1 MYHLFLAMRRV
12 IVTALAF
19 ALAAAS
25 AGAQQPSR
33 DAPFACGT
41 AEVGVGEALEFLATL
56 RLRAGVTQKA
66 PINIPVAFHVV
77 HDGESGP
84 VTSAQIDTLIHNLN
98 WAFRDTPFSFYL
110 RVTNTVTNSAW
121 SHGCA
126 PGSPNERKLKRRHA
140 RNPGRFLNIYSCR
153 PGGKVVGYA
162 YYPFADLGA
171 SRFLDGVV
179 LHPDVLPGG
188 SFDGAAFPHG
198 LLVAH
203 EVGHYLGLFH
213 TFERS
218 ANRGHMPCREPGD
231 FVGDTP
237 TQAGAHFACPAAI
250 DTCPALPGPDDVH
263 NFMNYS
269 DDECMEHFTPLQV
282 QRMVDAAAS
291 YRPRLGRR

>member
-1 MYHLFLAMRRV
+1 MRSV
-12 IVTALAF
+12 LVAALVF
-19 ALAAAS
+19 ASAAA
-25 AGAQQPSR
+25 GAAAQPPSS
-33 DAPFACGT
+33 DAAFACGT
-41 AEVGVGEALEFLATL
+41 PDVADEQAREFLATL
-56 RLRAGVTQKA
+56 RHRPGVTAKS
-66 PINIPVAFHVV
+66 PVNIPIAFHVV
-77 HDGESGP
+77 HDGTSAE
-84 VTSAQIDTLIHNLN
+84 VTSAQIETLIHNLN
-98 WAFRDTPFSFYL
+98 WAFRETPFSFYL
-110 RVTNTVTNSAW
+110 RLVNTVTNGAW

-126 PGSPNERKLKRRHA
+126 PGSANERKLKRRHA
-140 RNPGRFLNIYSCR
+140 RNPRRFLNLYSCR

-171 SRFLDGVV
+171 ATFLDGVV

-231 FVGDTP
+231 FVDDTP
-237 TQAGAHFACPAAI
+237 TQAGAHFSCPASI
-250 DTCPALPGPDDVH
+250 DTCPALPGADDVH

-269 DDECMEHFTPLQV
+269 DDECMERFTPLQV
-282 QRMVDAAAS
+282 QRMVEATNA
-291 YRPRLGRR
+291 YRPRLGRPAG